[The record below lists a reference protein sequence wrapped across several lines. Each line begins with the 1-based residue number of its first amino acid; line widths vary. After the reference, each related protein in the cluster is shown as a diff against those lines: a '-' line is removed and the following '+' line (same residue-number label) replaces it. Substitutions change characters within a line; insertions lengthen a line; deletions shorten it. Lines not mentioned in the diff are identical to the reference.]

1 MRKQNSNKK
10 PSYKLFAVVFVL
22 VMAVVIVNNIK
33 RSNTMALIVPDNA
46 GVLFLET
53 VDDSLVCVFKGGQ
66 VASWNWGG
74 LPQRRAE
81 FSVQTDGVVLL
92 GPGRLAAVS
101 EAGKKVLSVY
111 SLPSGQKTK
120 DLTIGWDDQEVW
132 PRISFDKNRVVLI
145 RKNPVDSTGK
155 ILYEFLTLDIEK
167 ELLGVPVSLSIH
179 SEEDFIDY
187 AVDGN
192 GTLYAVGSKEKKG
205 RVAAVDMENGSVLWD
220 TTDDQTLEFCSV
232 ILSPDNQYLLA
243 GNRDGI
249 LYKLNTQTGEIVKKI
264 VLLEEGETRPITN
277 DYSVLNLAF
286 SPDGQYFVATIN
298 PPVYIIETA
307 SDAVVHKFTATNK
320 LVSKIAFSPENGR
333 LATSDI
339 RQSYPVKIW
348 DTTGWLK

>member
-1 MRKQNSNKK
+1 MKKQ
-10 PSYKLFAVVFVL
+10 PFFFFFVFIVL
-22 VMAVVIVNNIK
+22 IGLTIINNLTNEK
-33 RSNTMALIVPDNA
+33 VTSLIVPDNA
-46 GVLFLET
+46 GVSVLET

-66 VASWNWGG
+66 VASWNWSG
-74 LPQRRAE
+74 LPQQQAD
-81 FSVQTDGVVLL
+81 FSVQTDRVALL
-92 GPGRLAAVS
+92 DAGRLAAIPEV
-101 EAGKKVLSVY
+101 GKKNLSVY
-111 SLPSGQKTK
+111 KLPSGEKTK
-120 DLTIGWDDQEVW
+120 DLSVGWDDQDVW

-155 ILYEFLTLDIEK
+155 ILYEFLTVDIEK
-167 ELLGVPVSLSIH
+167 EFLGMPVALSIQA
-179 SEEDFIDY
+179 EGEDFIDT
-187 AVDGN
+187 AVGGN
-192 GTLYAVGSKEKKG
+192 GILYAVGSKEKKG
-205 RVAAVDMENGSVLWD
+205 RIVALDLENGTKVWD
-220 TTDDQTLEFCSV
+220 TNHDSTLEFCSV
-232 ILSPDNQYLLA
+232 IVSPDNQYLLA